1 MNYTQLFDRWV
12 ALTTLSEKDRGDLLN
27 NLHEEVVSG
36 TQTFASLACSE
47 MGRVLDEAGYKERNV
62 YLEAIAP
69 VVAMAALDGYLLSKI
84 ERGVN
89 PITEKLASQES
100 SKGLGNRWSTQ
111 FQKDQSRSY
120 IDKIDPIVEML
131 LQKIQD
137 LRINQAIS
145 FHKEII
151 DLPYKS
157 VEQVHQYIGWCI
169 HQGYVLGV
177 LEQELSH
184 A

>member
-12 ALTTLSEKDRGDLLN
+12 KLTTLSEKDRADLLQ

-36 TQTFASLACSE
+36 TQTLAALSCSE
-47 MGRVLDEAGYKERNV
+47 MGRVLDEAKYEARNT

-69 VVAMAALDGYLLSKI
+69 VVAMAALDGYLLAKI
-84 ERGVN
+84 EQGVN
-89 PITEKLASQES
+89 PQVEKLATRES
-100 SKGLGNRWSTQ
+100 TNGLGNRWSAQ

-120 IDKIDPIVEML
+120 IDKIDPIVSML
-131 LQKIQD
+131 LQKITD

-145 FHKEII
+145 FHKEVI
-151 DLPYKS
+151 DLPYKQ
-157 VEQVHQYIGWCI
+157 VEQMHQYIGWCV

-177 LEQELSH
+177 VEQELSH